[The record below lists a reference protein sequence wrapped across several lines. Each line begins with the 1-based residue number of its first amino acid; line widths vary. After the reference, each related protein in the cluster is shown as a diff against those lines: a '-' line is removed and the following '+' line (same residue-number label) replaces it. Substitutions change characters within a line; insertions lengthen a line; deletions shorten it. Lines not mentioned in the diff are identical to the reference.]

1 MLDIVVRFFMSSI
14 IALFSCFFALQCV
27 NLHVSAQACN
37 VGHFEMVKTLLDAG
51 ANPNFAGKSG
61 KLPLYVAS
69 KNQKP
74 GNLEIL
80 ELLIA
85 RGANVN
91 GKHVNGKLTF
101 CVVL

>member
-1 MLDIVVRFFMSSI
+1 
-14 IALFSCFFALQCV
+14 
-27 NLHVSAQACN
+27 
-37 VGHFEMVKTLLDAG
+37 MVKTLLDAG
-51 ANPNFAGKSG
+51 ANPNYAGKSG
-61 KLPLYVAS
+61 KLPLYIAS

-101 CVVL
+101 CAVFLISKMGLLLTIHLDTGNFHI